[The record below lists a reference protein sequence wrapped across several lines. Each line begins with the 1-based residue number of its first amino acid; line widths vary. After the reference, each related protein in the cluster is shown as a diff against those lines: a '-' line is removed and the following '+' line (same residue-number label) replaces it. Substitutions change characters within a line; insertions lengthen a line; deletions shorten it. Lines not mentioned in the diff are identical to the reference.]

1 MSLPDFRGEFPPT
14 PWDAAQDQY
23 DLHSAWLEG
32 DTEAL
37 EGLYG
42 PYAHTRRPP
51 DRPSTFRGG
60 LVGRVARFFW
70 GRPSKGQDTKRLHV
84 PAPADVARTSADLL
98 FGQPPSWLLSE
109 GDADAMQAAQ
119 DRLNQLL
126 DGADVVAT
134 LLEAAELQAALGGV
148 YLRMWWD
155 TEATDKVMISA
166 VAPDAAIPQ
175 WRYGKLAAVTFWSIV
190 GRDQRGTWRHLEHH
204 EPGRIEHALYC
215 GDDSTIGRRMPLS
228 EMAATAWAADLV
240 DEESAIETGVTGL
253 TACYIPNVRPARR
266 WRNVPGLAPLG
277 RSDFEGVEPLFDALD
292 EAYSSW
298 MRDLHLAKARL
309 FVSADMLESN
319 GPGAGATWDSEQEI
333 FTPLHGADAGSYA
346 DGAPSMSDLIHS
358 EQFEIRHEEHLATCT
373 AIMNRIL
380 VACGYSVGDFGDDQ
394 LAGAMTATEVTAR
407 KSLSNQTRAK
417 KILYWQ
423 AAMQPFAR
431 TMLELDAHVYGGSYG
446 LKADPEMVFPVRVD
460 EDPLALS
467 QTVANLRAAQAMSIE
482 TGVRRVN
489 PNWSN
494 GEVDDEVARIKEEIA
509 LTVVDPTGGDFESDT
524 EEAHSDLS
532 GDIESD
538 MEVQEAA

>member
-14 PWDAAQDQY
+14 PWDVAQDQY

-70 GRPSKGQDTKRLHV
+70 GRPSKGQDTKRIHV

-109 GDADAMQAAQ
+109 GDAESMDAAQ

-126 DGADVVAT
+126 DGPDVVAE
-134 LLEAAELQAALGGV
+134 LLAAAELQSALGGV

-155 TEATDKVMISA
+155 TDITDKVMISA
-166 VAPDAAIPQ
+166 VAPDAAIPR
-175 WRYGKLAAVTFWSIV
+175 WRYGRLAEVTFWTVV

-204 EPGRIEHALYC
+204 APGRIEHALYL
-215 GDDSTIGRRMPLS
+215 GDDGAIGRLMPLT
-228 EMAATAWAADLV
+228 ERPETEWAADLV
-240 DEESAIETGVTGL
+240 DEESSITTGVTGL
-253 TACYIPNVRPARR
+253 TACYVPNVRPARR
-266 WRNVPGLAPLG
+266 WRNVPGLAQLG
-277 RSDFEGVEPLFDALD
+277 RSDYEGVEQLFDALD

-298 MRDLHLAKARL
+298 MRDLSLAKARL
-309 FVSADMLESN
+309 FVSADMLEDN
-319 GPGAGATWDSEQEI
+319 GPGGGATWDSEQEI
-333 FTPLHGADAGSYA
+333 FTGVPGADAGNYA
-346 DGAPSMSDLIHS
+346 DGAPSMSDLIHA
-358 EQFEIRHEEHLATCT
+358 EQFDIRHEEHLATCQ
-373 AIMNRIL
+373 ALMNRIL
-380 VACGYSVGDFGDDQ
+380 VACGYSTGDFGDDQ

-407 KSLSNQTRAK
+407 KDLSNRTRAK
-417 KILYWQ
+417 KILLWQ

-431 TMLELDAHVYGGSYG
+431 TMLELDAVIYGGSYG

-460 EDPLALS
+460 EDPLVLS
-467 QTVANLRAAQAMSIE
+467 QTILNLKTAEAISREQR
-482 TGVRRVN
+482 VRRLN

-494 GEVDDEVARIKEEIA
+494 DEVDDEVKRLEEEYT
-509 LTVVDPTGGDFESDT
+509 LTVPEPGDFDSSAQGEDAHT
-524 EEAHSDLS
+524 DLREEDSADDF
-532 GDIESD
+532 G
-538 MEVQEAA
+538 EAA